1 MPANITLRGY
11 SEKNI
16 KELKWETSS
25 CIFDAGS
32 VQFKWIKQ
40 ILGGFYTNHIHEL
53 AGTPK
58 GLNLLQLKLD

>member
-1 MPANITLRGY
+1 MPVNITLRGC

-32 VQFKWIKQ
+32 AQFKWIKQ
-40 ILGGFYTNHIHEL
+40 ILGGFYTNHLHEPRN
-53 AGTPK
+53 TK
-58 GLNLLQLKLD
+58 RLKSPAA